1 MRALVTGGA
10 GFVGTNLIKRLLSDN
25 RWDDVVSLDNYST
38 GKKENEQDGCK
49 YIEVDISDRLRR
61 HKAFGLEIYQVE
73 KPDVI
78 FHLAAKAR
86 IVPSIQNPSKSLF
99 NNIDSTINILE
110 YARLNNVPVVYAGSS
125 SSHGDI
131 YANPYTFT
139 KWNGEELCKLYHNVY
154 DLPIAICRFYN
165 VYGDHQLTEGAYCCV
180 MGIFINQ
187 LRLGEPMTIRG
198 DGEQRRDFTYVG
210 DVVDANI
217 KAATSDRVGG
227 GEVINIGNGDNRSVN
242 QIADLIGGNKIN
254 VSPVIEPRE
263 TLADNLKAKDLLDWL
278 PKGNLEDWIP
288 KWKTEIG
295 IQES

>member
-1 MRALVTGGA
+1 MGVFA
-10 GFVGTNLIKRLLSDN
+10 G
-25 RWDDVVSLDNYST
+25 
-38 GKKENEQDGCK
+38 Q
-49 YIEVDISDRLRR
+49 
-61 HKAFGLEIYQVE
+61 
-73 KPDVI
+73 
-78 FHLAAKAR
+78 
-86 IVPSIQNPSKSLF
+86 
-99 NNIDSTINILE
+99 IL
-110 YARLNNVPVVYAGSS
+110 N
-125 SSHGDI
+125 
-131 YANPYTFT
+131 
-139 KWNGEELCKLYHNVY
+139 
-154 DLPIAICRFYN
+154 
-165 VYGDHQLTEGAYCCV
+165 
-180 MGIFINQ
+180 
-187 LRLGEPMTIRG
+187 GEPMTIRG